1 MANLSFNEEHQ
12 RRARAASLG
21 DLPADPEVM
30 GLDTFY
36 DRVQDKLADDEG
48 LMTEDHGR
56 YEVYGVWMDGNP
68 QLLASGLT
76 YAQAVEEYDRLQAT
90 KQLRVGNVGD
100 MIALAVAPFYG
111 IQDPEDPERGW
122 GPWDV
127 DFPPQ

>member
-1 MANLSFNEEHQ
+1 
-12 RRARAASLG
+12 
-21 DLPADPEVM
+21 M